1 MVSPGLTEARELI
14 GRRFEVAF
22 EGQEVAVTAVLLA
35 EEAPITCENFWQGIG
50 ESWRAEAHH
59 GRETGPELWCYVPP
73 PGEEL
78 PYENATV
85 FPEPGDVLYYHYV
98 QPPTRDGAR
107 IFDVGIYYGRGCS
120 KLAQGWIPGNL
131 FARVTDREGLRRL
144 EAVASQL
151 LEGGTLPVTLR
162 PVRDGRAG

>member
-1 MVSPGLTEARELI
+1 MRRREARELS

-22 EGQEVAVTAVLLA
+22 EGQQVAVTAELLA
-35 EEAPITCENFWQGIG
+35 EAAPITCENFWHGIG
-50 ESWRAEAHH
+50 EAWRADMHH

-85 FPEPGDVLYYHYV
+85 FPEPGDILYYHYI

-107 IFDVGIYYGRGCS
+107 IFDIGIYYGRGCS

-144 EAVASQL
+144 EAVASDL
-151 LEGGTLPVTLR
+151 LKVRSLPVTLR
-162 PVRDGRAG
+162 PVLGGSGG